1 MNNGNCVGTGEEDE
15 GAATPDDCT
24 VVDVEDDSEE
34 VVVDA
39 SEDVELESTGTEYFP
54 IGQSTG

>member
-1 MNNGNCVGTGEEDE
+1 LNNGNCVGTGEEDE
-15 GAATPDDCT
+15 GAATLDDCT
-24 VVDVEDDSEE
+24 VDVEDETEE